1 MKIYQGYAYMTRKL
15 GGNASR
21 IGEMK
26 LKIRTTSKNFFLSFM
41 TGMGGSMEQI
51 GIPQPAVANNLIYV
65 FSPVSS
71 RPKGCFTKMFIFH

>member
-1 MKIYQGYAYMTRKL
+1 
-15 GGNASR
+15 
-21 IGEMK
+21 
-26 LKIRTTSKNFFLSFM
+26 M